1 MLHIRT
7 PFPYRCTVT
16 ALVNFT
22 SLWERIAA
30 PLLVALLLISNL
42 LCAVASHA
50 ADDNAAPTDILSV
63 VVEGLDA
70 QLRDNALAL
79 LEINRFAGKTAPDE
93 TRLRWLFNAGE
104 REIRH
109 ALEPFGYYQPTI
121 QSSLEQSAQGWV
133 ARYHVQA
140 GRALPLVAVDVQV
153 LGAGHDDPVFRR
165 FLENLPLTV
174 GKTLNQPQYEQMKTA
189 LESIATERG
198 YFDARFAKRVIL
210 VDLEA
215 YTAAIH
221 LHYDSGVRY
230 RFSDISF
237 QQKILSPKFL
247 WRYPTFKPNDPYN
260 AQELLTLQSNL
271 NNSGYFK
278 QAGVTAQPDSVTHTT
293 PVTVELEPNYQH
305 KYSFGLGYGT
315 DTGVRASAKVEQR
328 WVNDMGHSYDVQV
341 RLSPINSM
349 LGARYRI
356 PGANPVTDEYQITGG
371 YVRQNYKDQDY
382 ETYSLGGAWQM
393 EEGKWLKNYN
403 LNFQHENFETGKE
416 TTSNSFL
423 LMPGFNWTWVSA
435 DNRLNTKRGL
445 LFGFGLRGAS
455 SALLSDIT
463 FLQGTVNMR
472 GVYALDDD
480 NRFLT
485 RGNFGTTWIA
495 DSFYEF
501 PTSLRF
507 FAGGDTSVRGY
518 AFNSIGSENDKGA
531 VIGGENLLVGSLE
544 YERRVYGD
552 WSVAAF
558 IDSGDAFDGAVPEL
572 KTGVGLGL
580 RWRTPVGPVRLDFA
594 TGLDRPPGDAFRFSL
609 SVGPDL

>member
-1 MLHIRT
+1 MLLGIWAQPTYAADH
-7 PFPYRCTVT
+7 
-16 ALVNFT
+16 A
-22 SLWERIAA
+22 AA
-30 PLLVALLLISNL
+30 PQDV
-42 LCAVASHA
+42 
-50 ADDNAAPTDILSV
+50 LSV
-63 VVEGLDA
+63 VVEGLHDE
-70 QLRDNALAL
+70 LRTNVLAL
-79 LEINRFAGKTAPDE
+79 LEINRFAGQTAPDE
-93 TRLRWLFNAGE
+93 TRLRWLFNAGVG
-104 REIRH
+104 EIRQ

-121 QSSLEQSAQGWV
+121 ESSLEQNAQGWV
-133 ARYHVQA
+133 ARYQVQA
-140 GRALPLVAVDVQV
+140 GKPLPLVMVDVQI
-153 LGAGHDDPVFRR
+153 LGDGRSDPAFRK
-165 FLENLPLTV
+165 FVENLPLAV
-174 GKTLNQPQYEQMKTA
+174 GQTLNQPQYEQIKTG

-198 YFDARFAKRVIL
+198 YFDAQFTKHVIL

-221 LHYDSGVRY
+221 LHYDTGIRY
-230 RFSDISF
+230 RFGDITF
-237 QQKILSPKFL
+237 KQNILSPKFL
-247 WRYPTFKPNDPYN
+247 GRYPTFKPGDPYN
-260 AQELLTLQSNL
+260 AQDLLTLQGNL

-278 QAGVTAQPDSVTHTT
+278 QSGVTAQPESATHSA
-293 PVTVELEPNYQH
+293 PVDVELEPNYQH
-305 KYSFGLGYGT
+305 KYTFGLGYGT
-315 DTGVRASAKVEQR
+315 DTGVRASTKIEQR
-328 WVNDMGHSYDVQV
+328 WVNEMGHSYDVQI

-403 LNFQHENFETGKE
+403 LSFQYEKFETGNQN
-416 TTSNSFL
+416 TSSSFL
-423 LMPGFNWTWVSA
+423 LIPGFNWTWIDA

-472 GVYALDDD
+472 GVYALNDD

-485 RGNFGTTWIA
+485 RGNFGTTWID
-495 DSFYEF
+495 DSFYNF

-518 AFNSIGSENDKGA
+518 AFNSIGPKNAKGE
-531 VIGGENLLVGSLE
+531 VIGGTHLLVGSVE
-544 YERRVYGD
+544 YERRIYGD

-558 IDSGDAFDGAVPEL
+558 VDSGDAFDNATPEF

-594 TGLDRPPGDAFRFSL
+594 SGLDRPPGDAFRFSL

>member
-1 MLHIRT
+1 MSVQPT
-7 PFPYRCTVT
+7 D
-16 ALVNFT
+16 AAD
-22 SLWERIAA
+22 SAAA
-30 PLLVALLLISNL
+30 PQDV
-42 LCAVASHA
+42 
-50 ADDNAAPTDILSV
+50 LSV
-63 VVEGLDA
+63 VVEGLNDE
-70 QLRDNALAL
+70 LRTNALAL
-79 LEINRFAGKTAPDE
+79 LEINRFAGQTAPDE
-93 TRLRWLFNAGE
+93 TRLRWLFNAGVG
-104 REIRH
+104 EIRQ

-121 QSSLEQSAQGWV
+121 ESSLEQNAQGWV
-133 ARYHVQA
+133 ARYQVQA
-140 GRALPLVAVDVQV
+140 GKPLPLVMVDVQI
-153 LGAGHDDPVFRR
+153 LGEGRSDPVFRK
-165 FLENLPLTV
+165 FVENLPLAV
-174 GKTLNQPQYEQMKTA
+174 GQTLNQPQYEQIKTG

-198 YFDARFAKRVIL
+198 YFDAQFTQHVIL

-221 LHYDSGVRY
+221 LHYDTGIRY
-230 RFSDISF
+230 RFGDITF
-237 QQKILSPKFL
+237 KQNILSPKFL
-247 WRYPTFKPNDPYN
+247 GRYPTFKPDDPYN
-260 AQELLTLQSNL
+260 AQDLLTLQSNL

-278 QAGVTAQPDSVTHTT
+278 QAGVTAQPEAATHTT
-293 PVTVELEPNYQH
+293 PVNVELEPNYQH
-305 KYSFGLGYGT
+305 KYTFGLGYGT
-315 DTGVRASAKVEQR
+315 DTGVRASTKIEQR
-328 WVNDMGHSYDVQV
+328 WVNEMGHSYDVQI

-403 LNFQHENFETGKE
+403 LSFQYERFETGNQN
-416 TTSNSFL
+416 TSSSFL
-423 LMPGFNWTWVSA
+423 LIPGFNWTWIDA

-455 SALLSDIT
+455 SALLSDVT

-485 RGNFGTTWIA
+485 RGNFGTTWID
-495 DSFYEF
+495 DSFYNF

-518 AFNSIGSENDKGA
+518 AFNSIGPKNAKGE
-531 VIGGENLLVGSLE
+531 VIGGTHLLVGSLE
-544 YERRVYGD
+544 YERRIYGD
-552 WSVAAF
+552 WGVAAF
-558 IDSGDAFDGAVPEL
+558 VDSGDAFDNATPEF

-594 TGLDRPPGDAFRFSL
+594 TGLDRPPGDTFRFSL